1 MNSKFL
7 VAIFLTLN
15 SYQYCSAM
23 DDNSPL
29 AQAKQQQRVIT
40 DADLM
45 AEVRR
50 LAALSDRDLAPIV
63 RARHD
68 YFTQA
73 NNSIRALHD
82 DLVEIKK
89 TATHVLVATTGATC
103 IVMCALAADYYYRQQ

>member
-7 VAIFLTLN
+7 VAVLLTIS
-15 SYQYCSAM
+15 SYQYCQAM
-23 DDNSPL
+23 DKNSPL
-29 AQAKQQQRVIT
+29 AQLTQERKVIT
-40 DADLM
+40 DAELM

-73 NNSIRALHD
+73 HNSIRALHE

-89 TATHVLVATTGATC
+89 TATHVLVATTGTAC
-103 IVMCALAADYYYRQQ
+103 IVVCALAADYYYRQQ